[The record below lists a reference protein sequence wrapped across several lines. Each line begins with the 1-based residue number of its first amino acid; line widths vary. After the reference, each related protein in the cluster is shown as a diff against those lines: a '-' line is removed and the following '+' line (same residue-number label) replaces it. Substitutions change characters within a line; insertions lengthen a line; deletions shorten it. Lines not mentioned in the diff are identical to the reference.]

1 MSKKNSRYQ
10 RKNLTRKRRI
20 QKGGIGLTLP
30 FFQYIPIDPSILNF
44 KRVLCAIQ
52 STDIHTDLL
61 TLCGLDTKD
70 QVWFGF
76 QRMDFSFYQTYMTKI
91 GYENDDTLILRN
103 YTIDGFSQ
111 KGTKIQEI
119 TNTNITVYMFHDI
132 YNMNIQSEI
141 IVPWKMIY
149 HGKELYQ
156 MMTTQLLDSP
166 VSSISNNTK
175 PLPNTLG
182 NTNSLK
188 KMVFTDSI
196 KRKRK
201 QDALKKQQ
209 KKSDSTSNS
218 TNEEEDLRNVHGIG
232 DKTVE
237 MLHMKNIYTIR
248 QLRDALSSQPTLLN
262 QAQITGLQYYEE
274 LKQPIPREEIKTYE
288 THLRNIT
295 SKLNPEMNMTTAG
308 SYRRNK
314 TTSHDIDILFTY
326 PENTG
331 LNVVERW
338 LDTFVDAMIKED
350 IHLVYLT
357 KSSLKFMAIIRM
369 PDMRLHR
376 RIDFMLVP
384 ISRYPFALLYLT
396 GSKEFT
402 MNIRKIAI
410 QKGYSLSENGF
421 KDLKTNERVNVND
434 FKSEKDIFDF
444 LDMDYLA
451 PEYRF

>member
-1 MSKKNSRYQ
+1 MSEKNSRFQ
-10 RKNLTRKRRI
+10 RKKLTRKRRI

-44 KRVLCAIQ
+44 ERVLCTIQ

-76 QRMDFSFYQTYMTKI
+76 QRMDSSFYQTYMNKI
-91 GYENDDTLILRN
+91 GYENDDKIILRN

-119 TNTNITVYMFHDI
+119 TNTDITINMIHDI
-132 YNMNIQSEI
+132 WNMMIQSELN
-141 IVPWKMIY
+141 VPWKMIY

-175 PLPNTLG
+175 FIPKS

-188 KMVFTDSI
+188 KMVFPDW
-196 KRKRK
+196 RKK
-201 QDALKKQQ
+201 EDALKKRQ
-209 KKSDSTSNS
+209 KKSDSTSIS
-218 TNEEEDLRNVHGIG
+218 TNEEDDLRNVHGIG

-237 MLHMKNIYTIR
+237 MLHNKNIYTIR
-248 QLRDALSSQPTLLN
+248 QLRHALTSHPTLLN
-262 QAQITGLQYYEE
+262 QAQIIGLQYYED

-295 SKLNPEMNMTTAG
+295 SKLNPEMNMTIAG

-314 TTSHDIDILFTY
+314 PTSHDIDVLFTY
-326 PENTG
+326 PENTN
-331 LNVVERW
+331 LNVEGW
-338 LDTFVDAMIKED
+338 LDTFVDAMIEEN

-357 KSSLKFMAIIRM
+357 RSSIKFMAIIRM

-396 GSKEFT
+396 GSKDFT
-402 MNIRKIAI
+402 MNMRKIAI

-451 PEYRF
+451 PEYRVH